1 MKTRVWIAAGVI
13 IAAAVGGSA
22 LAFTGGG
29 SNAPTESDA
38 WPVSPAAAN
47 STSAPPDSTA
57 VNGAS
62 TPTETKD
69 PNPPLQ
75 TANAGACLG
84 TNNDCTQAEREAA
97 ATATTVPDLFAGQ
110 PIVNLTPTAAIA
122 KVRSSSLEF
131 PSLTRIE
138 AKQCTFLDYVKANPT
153 AGMPGVSA
161 GRAVIVVAAAGTVVP
176 EFAGVQTYPWGVVA
190 YDVRTG
196 MPLGMHAAFEGKWP
210 PFWHDLPGRVT
221 VG

>member
-1 MKTRVWIAAGVI
+1 VKTRVWIAAGVI

-22 LAFTGGG
+22 LAFRGSG
-29 SNAPTESDA
+29 SNAPTESSA
-38 WPVSPAAAN
+38 SPGSRAAAS

-57 VNGAS
+57 ANGSS

-84 TNNDCTQAEREAA
+84 TNNDCTQTEREAA

-110 PIVNLTPTAAIA
+110 PIVDLTPTEAIA

-138 AKQCTFLDYVKANPT
+138 AKQCTFLEYVKAKPD
-153 AGMPGVSA
+153 ASMPGVSA

-176 EFAGVQTYPWGVVA
+176 EFAGALTYPWGVIA

-196 MPLGMHAAFEGKWP
+196 MPLGMHATYEGRWP